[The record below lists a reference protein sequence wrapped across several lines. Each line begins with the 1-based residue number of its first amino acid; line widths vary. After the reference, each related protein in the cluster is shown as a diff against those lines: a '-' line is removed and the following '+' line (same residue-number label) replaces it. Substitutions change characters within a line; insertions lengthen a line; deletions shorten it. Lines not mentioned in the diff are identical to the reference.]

1 MDMLLLFKFYLIFG
15 LAFFAIFFAI
25 FFRNLKNSRIRIAR
39 YLPMFA
45 IFGLLQGFHV
55 WSDFYL
61 LLYQH
66 EYHKTENIDT
76 FRAIKVWGSFLTL
89 SSFAWCMMDYTHWQ
103 RVRFIRNTML
113 FVLLVFTIGLLY
125 RYTQLDYPVFIQQTL
140 NQIRWIF
147 GMGSSV
153 LAGATVYTYAKH
165 IEEDGYGNAPPFQ
178 WLGIALI
185 CYGFSVGFISDSM
198 SIWLQSLRLVC
209 AYGMLIALWYALRV
223 FDVERDKQLQTR
235 VQISQQDAKLMELG
249 ELTSA
254 VAHEIKTPLSSALMS
269 CDLLERQ
276 LSNNEQYSRQIN
288 RIRYGLTRASDISQ
302 EVLNYAHHK
311 QIKRLPVSLHKV
323 VESAI
328 SLNQFRLEAFSLDVA
343 LDDKLEVSGDAG
355 LLEEVFSN
363 IISNAVDA
371 SKEDK
376 ILHIYGYQ
384 DKLFATVKLSDH
396 GGGMPDSV
404 LAKAT
409 QPFFTTKEKGEGTG
423 MGLALCKQTILQHN
437 GELKLYNNQFGLVVE
452 VRLPRNTV

>member
-1 MDMLLLFKFYLIFG
+1 MLLLFKFYLVFG

-66 EYHKTENIDT
+66 EYHTTENIET
-76 FRAIKVWGSFLTL
+76 FRAIKIWGSFLTL

-103 RVRFIRNTML
+103 RVTFIRNTML
-113 FVLLVFTIGLLY
+113 IVLVIFSIGLIY
-125 RYTQLDYPVFIQQTL
+125 RYHQLNYTLFIEQTL

-165 IEEDGYGNAPPFQ
+165 IEEDGYGSAPPFQ

-185 CYGFSVGFISDSM
+185 CYGCSVGFISESM
-198 SIWLQSLRLVC
+198 SIWFQSLRLIC

-223 FDVERDKQLQTR
+223 FDEERDKQLQTT
-235 VQISQQDAKLMELG
+235 VQTSQQDAKLIELG

-269 CDLLERQ
+269 CDLLEMQ
-276 LSNNEQYSRQIN
+276 LSDNEQYSRQIN
-288 RIRYGLTRASDISQ
+288 RIRYGLARASEISQ

-311 QIKRLPVSLHKV
+311 QIKRIPLSLHKV
-323 VESAI
+323 IESAI
-328 SLNQFRLEAFSLDVA
+328 SLNQFRLEDFTLDIS
-343 LDDKLEVSGDAG
+343 LDDKLEISGDAG

-371 SKEDK
+371 SQHDK
-376 ILHIYGYQ
+376 ILHVYGYQ
-384 DKLFATVKLSDH
+384 DKLSAIVQLSDH
-396 GGGMPDSV
+396 GGGMPETL

-409 QPFFTTKEKGEGTG
+409 QPFFTTKEKGDGTG

-437 GELKLYNNQFGLVVE
+437 GELRLSNNPHGLVVE
-452 VRLPRNTV
+452 VRLPRNTL